1 MQNSPS
7 KFYYFSFQSS
17 KFTFGHFSPLSFK
30 TSQFSPFVKLPS
42 IFAINT
48 SNRHYFGLILNFI
61 YLFLNFKKTLINKKP
76 EIKNKTKPQS
86 FSIEQ
91 GRKGD
96 DN

>member
-1 MQNSPS
+1 M
-7 KFYYFSFQSS
+7 
-17 KFTFGHFSPLSFK
+17 
-30 TSQFSPFVKLPS
+30 
-42 IFAINT
+42 
-48 SNRHYFGLILNFI
+48 
-61 YLFLNFKKTLINKKP
+61 LINKKP